1 MIRYNEGS
9 RWFRRIQEDCA
20 KISKHIRFKKIKNG
34 FFRVYFKNAY
44 LHECYKE
51 MPMLGYDIYD
61 LNPRME
67 SKKYYQEYEDY
78 DELPRKLKNYV
89 EGYYD
94 AIDRIRKRIFLS
106 RTQKEFHDNATKA
119 YKQFRI
125 K

>member
-1 MIRYNEGS
+1 
-9 RWFRRIQEDCA
+9 
-20 KISKHIRFKKIKNG
+20 
-34 FFRVYFKNAY
+34 
-44 LHECYKE
+44 
-51 MPMLGYDIYD
+51 MLGYDIYD